1 MHDRTGKKLTSTCTH
16 RDVTEH
22 LQLLLRKSGYHLHT
36 SAEKEVVR
44 MISASLAFPL
54 RAREGRI

>member
-1 MHDRTGKKLTSTCTH
+1 MYC

-44 MISASLAFPL
+44 MISEAQT
-54 RAREGRI
+54 

>member
-1 MHDRTGKKLTSTCTH
+1 VRC

-44 MISASLAFPL
+44 MISKAQTYSHPPHPNY
-54 RAREGRI
+54 